1 LSKAV
6 FLEFEFLPEPNPDFY
21 YT

>member
-6 FLEFEFLPEPNPDFY
+6 FLEFEFLPEPKPDFY